1 MQRLFC
7 TEDFAETFRVEDPVI
22 RKDREEVTLFLMN
35 RRTVKQLAILLIM
48 WVVLGDGLMP
58 GHAEQIQG
66 GAVTLPRSFQGVRLG
81 MGQYDLMAITP
92 ELKRTMHGTN
102 GSLQRPLIVLS
113 KDRYLHHVEYRFSRG
128 VLRELAIYYNH
139 DHIPRGY
146 EGLLAR
152 LKEAY
157 GQPMTENMEEYDP
170 RPDVF
175 SVKKTV
181 WKDHATM
188 AVLSE
193 VRKIREDQEA
203 YDVVLTL
210 SDLALQQ
217 VYEQDQE
224 RRRREQE
231 LRIPI
236 PLSEQ
241 ATQEQRAGKPS
252 LKGTQRHSNG

>member
-1 MQRLFC
+1 
-7 TEDFAETFRVEDPVI
+7 
-22 RKDREEVTLFLMN
+22 MN
-35 RRTVKQLAILLIM
+35 GRTVKQLAILLIM
-48 WVVLGDGLMP
+48 WVVLGDGLIP

-66 GAVTLPRSFQGVRLG
+66 GAVTLPRSFQGMRLG
-81 MGQYDLMAITP
+81 MGQYDLMTIAP
-92 ELKRTMHGTN
+92 ELGRTVLGTN
-102 GSLQRPLIVLS
+102 GPLQRPLTVLS
-113 KDRYLHHVEYRFSRG
+113 KDRHLQRVEYRFYRG
-128 VLRELAIYYNH
+128 VLRELAIYYNR
-139 DHIPRGY
+139 DRIPRGY

-152 LKEAY
+152 LKETY
-157 GQPMTENMEEYDP
+157 GQPMIENVEEYDS

-188 AVLSE
+188 ALLSE

-203 YDVVLTL
+203 YDVVLTM

-217 VYEQDQE
+217 AYEQDQE

-241 ATQEQRAGKPS
+241 ATQEQRAGEPS
-252 LKGTQRHSNG
+252 VKGTQRHSTG